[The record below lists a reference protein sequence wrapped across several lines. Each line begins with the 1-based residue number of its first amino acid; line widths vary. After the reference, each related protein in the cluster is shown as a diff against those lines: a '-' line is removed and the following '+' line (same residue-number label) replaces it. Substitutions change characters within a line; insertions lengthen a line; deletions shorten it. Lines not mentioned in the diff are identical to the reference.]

1 MLSYK
6 RKHFFTHK
14 NYQLRYT
21 AYIIAAMISVA
32 AAISVLTF
40 TLAYPLL
47 SSRLSDAVTKSI
59 SMDVVRG
66 LLLPYWVG
74 VIALIVIASVA
85 GILFSHRI
93 VGPINRMA
101 ALISLMDEGDISKR
115 LVLRDKD
122 EFLELS
128 GAINRLLENFS
139 GTVKISRDNSRRI
152 GSELEDLEKLL
163 KNKNAFETDIEDKI
177 SSISVKKEAIYK
189 ELSKYKS

>member
-6 RKHFFTHK
+6 RKRFFTHR

-21 AYIIAAMISVA
+21 SYIIAAMISVA

-47 SSRLSDAVTKSI
+47 SSRLSEAVTKSI
-59 SMDVVRG
+59 SMDVAKG
-66 LLLPYWVG
+66 LLLPYWTG
-74 VIALIVIASVA
+74 VIILIVIAGAA

-93 VGPINRMA
+93 VGPVNRMA

-122 EFLELS
+122 EFLPLA

-139 GTVKISRDNSRRI
+139 GTVKVSRDNSRRL
-152 GSELEDLEKLL
+152 GAELEDLEKLL
-163 KNKNAFETDIEDKI
+163 KNKKAFESDIENKI
-177 SSISVKKEAIYK
+177 SSITAKKEAIYQ

>member
-21 AYIIAAMISVA
+21 AYIIAAMLSVA

-47 SSRLSDAVTKSI
+47 SSRLSEAVTKSI
-59 SMDVVRG
+59 SMDVARG
-66 LLLPYWVG
+66 LLLPYWSG
-74 VIALIVIASVA
+74 VIALIVIASAA

-122 EFLELS
+122 EFLPLA

-163 KNKNAFETDIEDKI
+163 KNKNAFEADIEDKI

>member
-6 RKHFFTHK
+6 RKRFFTHR

-21 AYIIAAMISVA
+21 SYIIAAMISVA

-47 SSRLSDAVTKSI
+47 SERLSEAVTKSI
-59 SMDVVRG
+59 SMDVAKG
-66 LLLPYWVG
+66 LLLPYWTG
-74 VIALIVIASVA
+74 VIILIVIAGAA

-93 VGPINRMA
+93 VGPVNRMA

-122 EFLELS
+122 EFLPLA

-139 GTVKISRDNSRRI
+139 GTVKVSRDNSRRL
-152 GSELEDLEKLL
+152 GAELEDLEKLL
-163 KNKNAFETDIEDKI
+163 KNKKAFESDIENKI
-177 SSISVKKEAIYK
+177 SSITAKKEAIYQ